1 MTRRSN
7 SALLASCAVIG
18 ALSLSLSARAESR
31 GELLYSTHCIECH
44 TSQMHWRDK
53 KLATDWDSLKAQVQR
68 WQASATLGWNEQD
81 VVEVTRYL
89 NDTFYRFPRNSGS
102 RSAAASPPSGAWLT
116 RSVER

>member
-1 MTRRSN
+1 MARCSST
-7 SALLASCAVIG
+7 LLASCAVIG
-18 ALSLSLSARAESR
+18 GLTLALSARAESR

-53 KLATDWDSLKAQVQR
+53 KLATNWDSLKAQVQR
-68 WQASATLGWNEQD
+68 WQATATLGWNEQD

-89 NDTFYRFPRNSGS
+89 NDTFYRFPQSPDS
-102 RSAAASPPSGAWLT
+102 RSASASPPVGAWAA

>member
-1 MTRRSN
+1 MIGCPNTP
-7 SALLASCAVIG
+7 LLASCVLMG
-18 ALSLSLSARAESR
+18 ALALALPARAESR
-31 GELLYSTHCIECH
+31 GELLYSTHCIACH

-68 WQASATLGWNEQD
+68 WQAGAMLGWNEQD

-89 NDTFYRFPRNSGS
+89 NDRFYRFPQSS
-102 RSAAASPPSGAWLT
+102 DARSASVSLPGGAWRA